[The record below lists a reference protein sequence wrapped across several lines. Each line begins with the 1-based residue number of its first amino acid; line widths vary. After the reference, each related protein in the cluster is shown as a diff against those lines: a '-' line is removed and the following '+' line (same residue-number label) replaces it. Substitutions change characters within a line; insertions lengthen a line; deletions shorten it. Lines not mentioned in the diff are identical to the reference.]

1 MIQFNLLPD
10 VKIQFIKATR
20 TKRLVIMAS
29 ILSSLVALFIMI
41 SLFLLVNVAQKEH
54 LNNLS
59 ASIKT
64 DSKKLQ
70 DMQNLSKILT
80 VQNQLVALDGA
91 HNKKPV
97 TTRLANYLELITP
110 SNVNISTLSID
121 FIPTTLSISGRADQL
136 TNINKF
142 VDTLKFT
149 KYSVK
154 GSSEQKQ
161 AFDKVVLSSFGRG
174 DKETTYSISLVFD
187 PLIFDAKSDVT
198 LVVPKITTTRSEIEK
213 PAALFQQPAQPTSTG
228 CAQ

>member
-54 LNNLS
+54 LSNLS

-97 TTRLANYLELITP
+97 TTRLANYLEVITP

-136 TNINKF
+136 TNIIKF
-142 VDTLKFT
+142 VSTLKFT
-149 KYSVK
+149 KYSLK
-154 GSSEQKQ
+154 RFSQQKP
-161 AFDKVVLSSFGRG
+161 AVDKVLLCSFGRG
-174 DKETTYSISLVFD
+174 DKEQTYRIQLVFD
-187 PLIFDAKSDVT
+187 KLIFDEKLDVK
-198 LVVPKITTTRSEIEK
+198 LVVKKINNNREEREK
-213 PAALFQQPAQPTSTG
+213 TEG
-228 CAQ
+228 REKIDRRE